1 MRAHEM
7 TELISAAWSV
17 AAIVLTRRRPSARAP
32 LGEQTGGAR
41 FGLMRLSASERVRRG
56 LPLPSERS
64 GTSPPGIE

>member
-7 TELISAAWSV
+7 TELISAAWSI
-17 AAIVLTRRRPSARAP
+17 AAIVFTRRRATTRRR

-41 FGLMRLSASERVRRG
+41 FGIMRLSANERGRRG

-64 GTSPPGIE
+64 GTSPPGM